1 MTTGDEEVHL
11 IILHHGLWGNVGHVR
26 FIAEQFKQRLGDRLL
41 VYRAQ
46 ANESAYTYDG
56 IDICGQRL
64 VQEIHSV
71 VKVIESGGNIEDMKG
86 QKLKPDSKSK
96 KQQQQD
102 SSTPNQPDSTNTSNN
117 GDPSS
122 ENNIT
127 TSVSG
132 STNADKKKK
141 RVVAQFSFLGYS
153 LGGLIGR
160 FAMAMLNLE
169 GFFSPKDEGGQG
181 VEPVYFVTMAT
192 PHLGIR
198 QPSRSKFT
206 KVFNFLSARMLS
218 RTGEQ
223 LQLVDNYVDG
233 KPILLVMSEPTS
245 IFIHV
250 LAKFKRR
257 VLYCNIKNDRSVPFW
272 TASFSDADPFRE
284 LDAMDIQYHEGYSSL
299 IESYEHH
306 DQEVRERLAKE
317 QADYLKAASFME
329 RAAIR
334 LRAIPWKKY
343 VLFGLLGPILIPVW
357 IVFACSTISVQGLTS
372 RRRTRQIVDENEE
385 LDKMKDEAGVVRIT
399 ELLDDDAESPS
410 SSSGQST
417 PERRILSTKDT
428 QADSSV
434 TLQEDTTAGGA
445 DTTTTITPRSAQTS
459 IVETIDE
466 GNDSALLNKT
476 ASNTDTGA
484 GPDSKAKTTTAAAVA
499 EVISYSFPHLK
510 HVRQLRL
517 LPVQI
522 EISRNMNRLKWKKN
536 AIHCATA
543 MNAHASII
551 VRERRFSGK
560 DGIAAV
566 QHAVDMF
573 KDDGEDA

>member
-1 MTTGDEEVHL
+1 MTTTITADSNKEEDVHL

-46 ANESAYTYDG
+46 ANESAFTYDG
-56 IDICGQRL
+56 IDVCGQRL

-71 VKVIESGGNIEDMKG
+71 IKVIEDGGNIEEMKG
-86 QKLKPDSKSK
+86 QKLDIAEKSNK
-96 KQQQQD
+96 KTKEQKNSITTTED
-102 SSTPNQPDSTNTSNN
+102 L
-117 GDPSS
+117 S
-122 ENNIT
+122 ENNLNT
-127 TSVSG
+127 TTTESG
-132 STNADKKKK
+132 SGSGKKQ
-141 RVVAQFSFLGYS
+141 RRVAQFSFLGYS

-160 FAMAMLNLE
+160 FAMAMLDLE
-169 GFFSPKDEGGQG
+169 GFFTPRDQGGRG

-198 QPSRSKFT
+198 QPSRSRST
-206 KVFNFLSARMLS
+206 QLFNFLSARMLS

-223 LQLVDNYVDG
+223 LQLVDDYLDG

-257 VLYCNIKNDRSVPFW
+257 VVYSNVRNDRSVPFW

-284 LDAMDIQYHEGYSSL
+284 LGAMDIQYHDEYSSL

-306 DQEVRERLAKE
+306 DQEALERIAKE
-317 QADYLKAASFME
+317 RADFLKTASFTE
-329 RAAIR
+329 RTSLR
-334 LRAIPWKKY
+334 LKAIPWKKY
-343 VLFGLLGPILIPVW
+343 FLFGLLGPVLIPVW
-357 IVFACSTISVQGLTS
+357 IVIACSTISVQGFNS
-372 RRRTRQIVDENEE
+372 RRRTKQIVGTNPE
-385 LDKMKDEAGVVRIT
+385 LDKMKEEAGVARVT
-399 ELLDDDAESPS
+399 NLLDEDSESANES
-410 SSSGQST
+410 SAVAVVEGPKKHGLLPT
-417 PERRILSTKDT
+417 RDT

-434 TLQEDTTAGGA
+434 TLQEDNDTEALAATTDVTDTTAIV
-445 DTTTTITPRSAQTS
+445 TVSLKSVQTS
-459 IVETIDE
+459 IAETIDTE
-466 GNDSALLNKT
+466 DNRDSDQHKN
-476 ASNTDTGA
+476 
-484 GPDSKAKTTTAAAVA
+484 KTTTNSGSPSPV
-499 EVISYSFPHLK
+499 VSYSFPHLK
-510 HVRQLRL
+510 NVRQLRL

-522 EISRNMNRLKWKKN
+522 EISRNMNRLEWKKN

-543 MNAHASII
+543 MNAHASIV

-573 KDDGEDA
+573 RDDGEDV

>member
-1 MTTGDEEVHL
+1 MTTTTDHEHVHL

-56 IDICGQRL
+56 IDVCGQRL

-71 VKVIESGGNIEDMKG
+71 VKVIESGGNIEEMKG
-86 QKLKPDSKSK
+86 QKLKTKTSDKKKS
-96 KQQQQD
+96 QQN
-102 SSTPNQPDSTNTSNN
+102 STTNNN
-117 GDPSS
+117 GDLS
-122 ENNIT
+122 EDTDT
-127 TSVSG
+127 TIAAAESTG
-132 STNADKKKK
+132 SNKKQ
-141 RVVAQFSFLGYS
+141 RRVAQFSFLGYS

-160 FAMAMLNLE
+160 FAMAMLDLE
-169 GFFSPKDEGGQG
+169 GFFTSTEEGGRG

-223 LQLVDNYVDG
+223 LQLVDDYVDG

-257 VLYCNIKNDRSVPFW
+257 VVYSNVRNDRSVPFW

-284 LDAMDIQYHEGYSSL
+284 LDAMDIQYHDEYSSV
-299 IESYEHH
+299 IESYDHH
-306 DQEVRERLAKE
+306 DQEARERVAKE
-317 QADYLKAASFME
+317 RADYLKAASFTE
-329 RAAIR
+329 RTSIR
-334 LRAIPWKKY
+334 LKAIPWKKY
-343 VLFGLLGPILIPVW
+343 VIFGLLGPVLIPVW
-357 IVFACSTISVQGLTS
+357 IVVACSAISVQGLNS
-372 RRRTRQIVDENEE
+372 RRRTKQIVGSNPE
-385 LDKMKDEAGVVRIT
+385 LDKMKEEAVVVRIT
-399 ELLDDDAESPS
+399 TLLDEDASAS
-410 SSSGQST
+410 SSASESSKLPKQHL
-417 PERRILSTKDT
+417 LSSKDT

-434 TLQEDTTAGGA
+434 TLQDDAEGPKRGA
-445 DTTTTITPRSAQTS
+445 DTTTVITTLPKSAQTS
-459 IVETIDE
+459 IVETIDD
-466 GNDSALLNKT
+466 GDDSNHLNKT
-476 ASNTDTGA
+476 TVVASETA
-484 GPDSKAKTTTAAAVA
+484 GSSDLKAAAAAAHVA
-499 EVISYSFPHLK
+499 SLSFPHLK
-510 HVRQLRL
+510 NVRQLRL

-551 VRERRFSGK
+551 VRESRFSGK

-573 KDDGEDA
+573 KDDGEDV

>member
-1 MTTGDEEVHL
+1 MTTTDYEKVHL

-56 IDICGQRL
+56 IDVCGQRL

-71 VKVIESGGNIEDMKG
+71 VKVIENGGNIEEMKG
-86 QKLKPDSKSK
+86 QKLKPTTAAKSDET
-96 KQQQQD
+96 KQG
-102 SSTPNQPDSTNTSNN
+102 TANTSNKN
-117 GDPSS
+117 EDRSKDI
-122 ENNIT
+122 IT
-127 TSVSG
+127 AGSSG
-132 STNADKKKK
+132 SGRKQRK
-141 RVVAQFSFLGYS
+141 VAQFSFLGYS

-160 FAMAMLNLE
+160 FAIAMLDLE
-169 GFFSPKDEGGQG
+169 GFFTSKEEGGRG

-198 QPSRSKFT
+198 QPSRSRFT

-223 LQLVDNYVDG
+223 LQLVDDYVDR

-257 VLYCNIKNDRSVPFW
+257 VVYSNVSNDRSVPFW
-272 TASFSDADPFRE
+272 TASFSDADPFRK
-284 LDAMDIQYHEGYSSL
+284 LDAMEIQYHGEYSSL
-299 IESYEHH
+299 IESYEHQ
-306 DQEVRERLAKE
+306 DQEALERIAKE
-317 QADYLKAASFME
+317 RADYLKTASFTE
-329 RAAIR
+329 RTSIR
-334 LRAIPWKKY
+334 LKAIPWKKY

-357 IVFACSTISVQGLTS
+357 IVIACSTISVQGLNS
-372 RRRTRQIVDENEE
+372 RRRTKQIFGSNPE
-385 LDKMKDEAGVVRIT
+385 LDKMKDEAVVVRMT
-399 ELLDDDAESPS
+399 ALLDEDTSSAS
-410 SSSGQST
+410 SSAAGSPKV
-417 PERRILSTKDT
+417 PEQRFLSTKDT

-434 TLQEDTTAGGA
+434 TLQDDVEGPKGGA
-445 DTTTTITPRSAQTS
+445 DNTTTITATPKSTQAFIT
-459 IVETIDE
+459 ETIDD
-466 GNDSALLNKT
+466 GDDSNHVNKT
-476 ASNTDTGA
+476 STTQATTATGA
-484 GPDSKAKTTTAAAVA
+484 SFKAAAPGHVA
-499 EVISYSFPHLK
+499 SISFPHLK
-510 HVRQLRL
+510 NVRQLRL

-566 QHAVDMF
+566 QHAVDIF
-573 KDDGEDA
+573 RDDGEDM

>member
-1 MTTGDEEVHL
+1 MTTADTNKEENVHL

-46 ANESAYTYDG
+46 ANESAFTYDG

-71 VKVIESGGNIEDMKG
+71 VKVIEEGGNIEEMKG
-86 QKLKPDSKSK
+86 QKLTSPEKTHKKNQQLQKNSPTASATTGSESNGK
-96 KQQQQD
+96 KQ
-102 SSTPNQPDSTNTSNN
+102 
-117 GDPSS
+117 
-122 ENNIT
+122 
-127 TSVSG
+127 
-132 STNADKKKK
+132 
-141 RVVAQFSFLGYS
+141 RRVAQFSFLGYS

-160 FAMAMLNLE
+160 FAMAMLDLE
-169 GFFSPKDEGGQG
+169 GFFTPKDQGGRG

-223 LQLVDNYVDG
+223 LQLVDDYVDG

-250 LAKFKRR
+250 LSKFKRR
-257 VLYCNIKNDRSVPFW
+257 VVYSNVRNDRSVPFW

-284 LDAMDIQYHEGYSSL
+284 LDAMDIQYHDEYASL
-299 IESYEHH
+299 IESYEHL
-306 DQEVRERLAKE
+306 DQEARDRIAKE
-317 QADYLKAASFME
+317 RADFLKAASFTE
-329 RAAIR
+329 RTSIR
-334 LRAIPWKKY
+334 LKAIPWKKY
-343 VLFGLLGPILIPVW
+343 LLFGLLGPVLIPVW
-357 IVFACSTISVQGLTS
+357 ILIACSTISVQGLNS
-372 RRRTRQIVDENEE
+372 RRRTKQIVGTNPE
-385 LDKMKDEAGVVRIT
+385 LDKMKVEASIVRVT
-399 ELLDDDAESPS
+399 PLLEESSEVAPKKR
-410 SSSGQST
+410 GLLA
-417 PERRILSTKDT
+417 INDT

-434 TLQEDTTAGGA
+434 TLQESEDIEAGAAAAATATGV
-445 DTTTTITPRSAQTS
+445 TETTTIITASPKSAQTS
-459 IVETIDE
+459 GIETIDDRSS
-466 GNDSALLNKT
+466 DSAHLNYKAAA
-476 ASNTDTGA
+476 ASNATEHVT
-484 GPDSKAKTTTAAAVA
+484 SH
-499 EVISYSFPHLK
+499 SFPHLK
-510 HVRQLRL
+510 NVRQLRL

-522 EISRNMNRLKWKKN
+522 EISRNMNRLTWKKY

-573 KDDGEDA
+573 KDDGEDV

>member
-1 MTTGDEEVHL
+1 MPTIAADSNKEENVHL

-46 ANESAYTYDG
+46 ANESALTYDG
-56 IDICGQRL
+56 IDVCGQRL
-64 VQEIHSV
+64 VQEIHNV
-71 VKVIESGGNIEDMKG
+71 IKVIENGGNIEEMKG
-86 QKLKPDSKSK
+86 QKLEITKKSNKKTRQQEDSIITTAE
-96 KQQQQD
+96 D
-102 SSTPNQPDSTNTSNN
+102 L
-117 GDPSS
+117 S
-122 ENNIT
+122 ENNMDT
-127 TSVSG
+127 TTRESG
-132 STNADKKKK
+132 SGKKQ
-141 RVVAQFSFLGYS
+141 RRVAQFSFLGYS

-160 FAMAMLNLE
+160 FAMAMLDLE
-169 GFFSPKDEGGQG
+169 GFFTPRDQGGQG

-198 QPSRSKFT
+198 QPSRSRST

-223 LQLVDNYVDG
+223 LQLVDDYVDG

-257 VLYCNIKNDRSVPFW
+257 VVYSNVRNDRSVPFW

-284 LDAMDIQYHEGYSSL
+284 LGAMDIQYHDEYSSL

-306 DQEVRERLAKE
+306 DQEALERIAKE
-317 QADYLKAASFME
+317 RADLLKAASFAE
-329 RAAIR
+329 RTSIR
-334 LRAIPWKKY
+334 LKAIPWKKY
-343 VLFGLLGPILIPVW
+343 ILFGLLGPVLIPVW
-357 IVFACSTISVQGLTS
+357 IVIACSTISVQGLNS
-372 RRRTRQIVDENEE
+372 RRRTKQIVETNPE
-385 LDKMKDEAGVVRIT
+385 LDKMKEEAVIVRVTDLWDENSASAKDFSVEAVVASQKKHG
-399 ELLDDDAESPS
+399 LS
-410 SSSGQST
+410 
-417 PERRILSTKDT
+417 STKDT

-434 TLQEDTTAGGA
+434 TLQEDNESEAVAAISGA
-445 DTTTTITPRSAQTS
+445 TDTTTIITASPKSVQTS
-459 IVETIDE
+459 IAEDTINTGD
-466 GNDSALLNKT
+466 DS
-476 ASNTDTGA
+476 
-484 GPDSKAKTTTAAAVA
+484 DSGQHKSQTSANPRSPSHV
-499 EVISYSFPHLK
+499 VSHSFPHLK
-510 HVRQLRL
+510 NVRQLRL

-522 EISRNMNRLKWKKN
+522 AISRNMNRLEWKKH
-536 AIHCATA
+536 AVHCATA

-573 KDDGEDA
+573 KDDGEDV

>member
-1 MTTGDEEVHL
+1 MTTTTTADSNKEEYVHL

-46 ANESAYTYDG
+46 ANESAFTYDG
-56 IDICGQRL
+56 IDVCGQRL

-71 VKVIESGGNIEDMKG
+71 IKVIEDGGNIEEMKG
-86 QKLKPDSKSK
+86 QKLDIAEKSNK
-96 KQQQQD
+96 KTKEQKN
-102 SSTPNQPDSTNTSNN
+102 STTTTEDL
-117 GDPSS
+117 S
-122 ENNIT
+122 ENNLNT
-127 TSVSG
+127 TTTESG
-132 STNADKKKK
+132 SGSGKKQ
-141 RVVAQFSFLGYS
+141 RRVAQFSFLGYS

-160 FAMAMLNLE
+160 FAMAMLDLE
-169 GFFSPKDEGGQG
+169 GFFTPRDQGGRG
-181 VEPVYFVTMAT
+181 VEPVYFVTMVT

-198 QPSRSKFT
+198 QPSRSRST
-206 KVFNFLSARMLS
+206 QLFNFLSARMLS

-223 LQLVDNYVDG
+223 LQLVDDYLDG

-257 VLYCNIKNDRSVPFW
+257 VVYSNVRNDRSVPFW

-284 LDAMDIQYHEGYSSL
+284 LGAMDIQYHDEYSSL

-306 DQEVRERLAKE
+306 DQEALERIAKE
-317 QADYLKAASFME
+317 RADFLKTASFTQ
-329 RAAIR
+329 RTSIR
-334 LRAIPWKKY
+334 LKAIPWKKY
-343 VLFGLLGPILIPVW
+343 FLFGLLGPVLIPVW
-357 IVFACSTISVQGLTS
+357 IVIACSAISVQGFNS
-372 RRRTRQIVDENEE
+372 RRRTKQIVGTNPE
-385 LDKMKDEAGVVRIT
+385 LDKMKEEAGVVRVT
-399 ELLDDDAESPS
+399 NLLDEDSESANES
-410 SSSGQST
+410 SAVAVVEG
-417 PERRILSTKDT
+417 PKKHGLLSTRDT

-434 TLQEDTTAGGA
+434 TLQEDNDPEALAATTDVTDTTAIVTA
-445 DTTTTITPRSAQTS
+445 SPKSVQTS
-459 IVETIDE
+459 IAETIDTE
-466 GNDSALLNKT
+466 DNQDSDQHKN
-476 ASNTDTGA
+476 
-484 GPDSKAKTTTAAAVA
+484 KTTTNSGSPSPV
-499 EVISYSFPHLK
+499 VSYSFPHLK
-510 HVRQLRL
+510 NVRQLRL

-522 EISRNMNRLKWKKN
+522 AISRNMNRLEWKKN

-543 MNAHASII
+543 MNAHASIV

-573 KDDGEDA
+573 RDDGEDV

>member
-1 MTTGDEEVHL
+1 MTTTTDYENVHL
-11 IILHHGLWGNVGHVR
+11 IILHHGLWGNVGHVG

-46 ANESAYTYDG
+46 ANESGYTYDG
-56 IDICGQRL
+56 IDVCGQRL

-71 VKVIESGGNIEDMKG
+71 VKVIEDGGNVEEMKG
-86 QKLKPDSKSK
+86 QKLKPTTTTKSDETKQDLSKDIGTAGLSGSGK
-96 KQQQQD
+96 KQR
-102 SSTPNQPDSTNTSNN
+102 
-117 GDPSS
+117 
-122 ENNIT
+122 
-127 TSVSG
+127 
-132 STNADKKKK
+132 K
-141 RVVAQFSFLGYS
+141 VAQFSFLGYS

-160 FAMAMLNLE
+160 FAIAMLDLE
-169 GFFSPKDEGGQG
+169 GFFTSKEEGGRG

-198 QPSRSKFT
+198 QPSRSRFT

-223 LQLVDNYVDG
+223 FQLVDDYVDG

-257 VLYCNIKNDRSVPFW
+257 AVYSNVSNDRSVPFW

-284 LDAMDIQYHEGYSSL
+284 LDAMEIQYHDEYSSL
-299 IESYEHH
+299 VESYEHQ
-306 DQEVRERLAKE
+306 DQEALERIAKE
-317 QADYLKAASFME
+317 RADYLKTASFTE
-329 RAAIR
+329 RTSIR
-334 LRAIPWKKY
+334 LKAIPWKKY
-343 VLFGLLGPILIPVW
+343 VLFGLLGPFLIPVW
-357 IVFACSTISVQGLTS
+357 IVIACSTISVQGLNS
-372 RRRTRQIVDENEE
+372 RRRTKQIFGSNPE
-385 LDKMKDEAGVVRIT
+385 LDKMKDEAVVVRMT
-399 ELLDDDAESPS
+399 ALLDEDTSSAS
-410 SSSGQST
+410 SSATGSPKASEQ
-417 PERRILSTKDT
+417 RLLSTKDT

-434 TLQEDTTAGGA
+434 TLQDDAEGPKGGA
-445 DTTTTITPRSAQTS
+445 DTTSITPTPKSAQAS
-459 IVETIDE
+459 IVETIDDGDD
-466 GNDSALLNKT
+466 GNHVNKT
-476 ASNTDTGA
+476 STTQA
-484 GPDSKAKTTTAAAVA
+484 TTATGGASFKAAAAGHVA
-499 EVISYSFPHLK
+499 SISFPHLK
-510 HVRQLRL
+510 NVRQLRL

-543 MNAHASII
+543 MNAHASIV
-551 VRERRFSGK
+551 VRERRFSSK

-573 KDDGEDA
+573 KDDGEDI

>member
-1 MTTGDEEVHL
+1 MTTTTTDYENVHL

-56 IDICGQRL
+56 IDVCGQRL

-71 VKVIESGGNIEDMKG
+71 VKVIENGGNVEEMKG
-86 QKLKPDSKSK
+86 QKLKPTTTAKSDET
-96 KQQQQD
+96 KQG
-102 SSTPNQPDSTNTSNN
+102 TTNTSNKN
-117 GDPSS
+117 EDLSKDIGTAGS
-122 ENNIT
+122 
-127 TSVSG
+127 SG
-132 STNADKKKK
+132 SGKKLRK
-141 RVVAQFSFLGYS
+141 VAQFSFLGYS

-160 FAMAMLNLE
+160 FAIAMLDLE
-169 GFFSPKDEGGQG
+169 GFFTSKEEGGRG

-198 QPSRSKFT
+198 QPSRSRFT
-206 KVFNFLSARMLS
+206 KVYNFLSARMLS

-223 LQLVDNYVDG
+223 LQLVDDYVYG

-257 VLYCNIKNDRSVPFW
+257 VVYSNVSNDRSVPFW
-272 TASFSDADPFRE
+272 TASFSDADPFRK
-284 LDAMDIQYHEGYSSL
+284 LDAMEIQYHDEYSSL
-299 IESYEHH
+299 IESYEHQ
-306 DQEVRERLAKE
+306 DQEALERIAKE
-317 QADYLKAASFME
+317 RAEYLKMASFTE
-329 RAAIR
+329 RTSIR
-334 LRAIPWKKY
+334 LKAIPWKKY
-343 VLFGLLGPILIPVW
+343 VLFGLLGPVLIPVW
-357 IVFACSTISVQGLTS
+357 IVIACSTISVQGFKS
-372 RRRTRQIVDENEE
+372 RRRTKQIFGSNPE
-385 LDKMKDEAGVVRIT
+385 LDKMKDEAVVVRMT
-399 ELLDDDAESPS
+399 ALLDEDTSSAS
-410 SSSGQST
+410 SSATGSPKV
-417 PERRILSTKDT
+417 PEQRLLSTKDT

-434 TLQEDTTAGGA
+434 TLQDDAEGPKGGA
-445 DTTTTITPRSAQTS
+445 NTTTTITATPKSTQTS
-459 IVETIDE
+459 IAETID
-466 GNDSALLNKT
+466 GDDSNHVNKT
-476 ASNTDTGA
+476 STTQA
-484 GPDSKAKTTTAAAVA
+484 TTATGSSFKAAAAGHVA
-499 EVISYSFPHLK
+499 SISFPHLK
-510 HVRQLRL
+510 NVRQLRL

-551 VRERRFSGK
+551 VREGRFSGK

-566 QHAVDMF
+566 QHAVDIF
-573 KDDGEDA
+573 RDDGEDI